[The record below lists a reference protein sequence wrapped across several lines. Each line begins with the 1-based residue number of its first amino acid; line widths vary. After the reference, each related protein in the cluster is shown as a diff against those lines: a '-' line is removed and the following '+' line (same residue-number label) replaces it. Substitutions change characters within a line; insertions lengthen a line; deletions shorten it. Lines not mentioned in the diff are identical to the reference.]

1 MKRNRKQPKRNH
13 RPRVELPDWA
23 EPPETDRVCFTGRT
37 NGEYFPPRYVR
48 HKMDDE
54 IRADIDKARGSIVHR
69 GMDHVQVCVFLGK
82 DGGEEVARFSLVGLE
97 NTAEV
102 VCERLGAYLQWMQSH
117 LILELAKSMEEW
129 IAEQPQFIVIPSGK
143 AGG

>member
-1 MKRNRKQPKRNH
+1 MATKTRKA
-13 RPRVELPDWA
+13 RPSVELPDWA
-23 EPPETDRVCFTGRT
+23 EPPETDRVCFTNKT

-54 IRADIDKARGSIVHR
+54 IRADIDKARGSIVPR

-97 NTAEV
+97 NAAEV

-117 LILELAKSMEEW
+117 LIQELAKSMAEW
-129 IAEQPQFIVIPSGK
+129 DNENPEIFFIPSGK
-143 AGG
+143 AVKA